1 MTSSCCVAVSSLTGR
16 GPDAAAAAA
25 GEDEEAGVSAVTGPD
40 TAVSEKQRT
49 STDVE

>member
-16 GPDAAAAAA
+16 GPDAADT